1 MVPVFTVDGVAYN
14 VRIPRGGIKRSGKVL
29 DGENAERTKSGRM
42 VRDIIGTYYNYS
54 IQLVTAD
61 IDPVAYD
68 ALYEVL
74 TAPVDSHVITVPYG
88 QGTITFD
95 AYVANVD
102 DVLLNR
108 GKTRNLW
115 GEMTFNFVAMAPRR
129 R

>member
-14 VRIPRGGIKRSGKVL
+14 VKIPRGGIKRSGKVL

-95 AYVANVD
+95 AYVTNVD
-102 DVLLNR
+102 DVLINR